1 MKVISRYEHQVL
13 RIGEDGFKRAH
24 HDALI
29 KLNEFHG
36 GKYFEVIHKAV
47 RFKQYV
53 GVIQVDNLLI
63 EIHPKAD
70 KHDADEQWR
79 NVLLDMLKRCGRLKA
94 SSAGAANVNRKNLN
108 LLEVYFELYLSEV
121 DKLIRQGLIKQYRRE
136 TKNVNA
142 LKGKLEF
149 AGHIRHNLVHKERFY
164 TTHQVYDKDHLIHQV
179 LSLALDVVEQFTKG
193 TRLSGKCGQVQF
205 SFPEVKKIKASA
217 DLFDR
222 IPKNRKTAPYSYALE
237 LARLIILNYSPDIS
251 GGKEKMLSL
260 LFDMNQLWEEFVL
273 KELRNYISEHKSS
286 YEVLGQDSKNFIGSH
301 TLRPD
306 IVLRNEKGEQIIID
320 TKWKVPY
327 NRSASVADLR
337 QMYAYGRYWDAE
349 KVMLLYP
356 GEKGQSTNFSE
367 YDTDDY
373 SLKGDEVNEQNH
385 LCRLGY
391 VSVLNDGVLS
401 NNLGKDVFD
410 LLEIN

>member
-1 MKVISRYEHQVL
+1 
-13 RIGEDGFKRAH
+13 
-24 HDALI
+24 
-29 KLNEFHG
+29 
-36 GKYFEVIHKAV
+36 
-47 RFKQYV
+47 
-53 GVIQVDNLLI
+53 
-63 EIHPKAD
+63 
-70 KHDADEQWR
+70 
-79 NVLLDMLKRCGRLKA
+79 
-94 SSAGAANVNRKNLN
+94 
-108 LLEVYFELYLSEV
+108 
-121 DKLIRQGLIKQYRRE
+121 
-136 TKNVNA
+136 
-142 LKGKLEF
+142 
-149 AGHIRHNLVHKERFY
+149 
-164 TTHQVYDKDHLIHQV
+164 
-179 LSLALDVVEQFTKG
+179 
-193 TRLSGKCGQVQF
+193 
-205 SFPEVKKIKASA
+205 
-217 DLFDR
+217 
-222 IPKNRKTAPYSYALE
+222 
-237 LARLIILNYSPDIS
+237 
-251 GGKEKMLSL
+251 MLSL

-286 YEVLGQDSKNFIGSH
+286 YEVLGQDSKSFIGSH